1 MLAHVFYCLAAS
13 LRARSAAALGFGT
26 DLNSGHFKVGGAD
39 LLELRHVSL
48 ALDHPLSARR

>member
-48 ALDHPLSARR
+48 ALDHPFSA